1 MVRREPSRVR
11 GVLGERARDALFD
24 LAADAPRLV
33 AVDTASVRPNPAQP
47 RRQIDDGALAELAAS
62 VERHGLLQPI
72 VVKEEDGG
80 YVLVAGQRRLLAH
93 ERLGRERVAA
103 LIVAGEPDE
112 LALIE
117 NLQRQDLLPLDEA
130 EALAALKARH
140 GYSQDE
146 LARIM
151 AKAKSTISELLSLND
166 LPEAVK
172 AEVRTSE
179 LPVPKSVLVEVA
191 RLGDP
196 AEQQTVWRRVR
207 EGGGTVR
214 AVRAAKKVWTSEP
227 TGPVQ
232 TSEPAVLATG
242 RRLLD
247 QLDRFQS
254 DTVGEVRALPELLAV
269 LRDRIDSL
277 LGWPEEP
284 DGGR

>member
-1 MVRREPSRVR
+1 LARREPSRVR

-33 AVDTASVRPNPAQP
+33 EIDTEAVRPNPAQP
-47 RRQIDDGALAELAAS
+47 RRRVDEAGLAELAAS
-62 VERHGLLQPI
+62 IERHGLLQPI

-93 ERLGRERVAA
+93 RHLGRERVAA

-117 NLQRQDLLPLDEA
+117 NLQRQDLPPLDEA

-151 AKAKSTISELLSLND
+151 AKAKSTISELLSLVD
-166 LPEAVK
+166 LPEPVK

-179 LPVPKSVLVEVA
+179 PPVAKSVLVEVA
-191 RLGDP
+191 RAGDP
-196 AEQQTVWRRVR
+196 EAQRTLWERLR
-207 EGGGTVR
+207 GGGTVR
-214 AVRAAKKVWTSEP
+214 AARAAKQKIR
-227 TGPVQ
+227 

-247 QLDRFQS
+247 QLDRLERG
-254 DTVGEVRALPELLAV
+254 TVGETPALPELLAV

-277 LGWPEEP
+277 LG
-284 DGGR
+284 

>member
-1 MVRREPSRVR
+1 VR
-11 GVLGERARDALFD
+11 GILGERARDALFD

-33 AVDTASVRPNPAQP
+33 EVDTASVRPNPAQP
-47 RRQIDDGALAELAAS
+47 RRQVDEAGLAELAAS

-72 VVKEEDGG
+72 VVKEEGDG
-80 YVLVAGQRRLLAH
+80 YLLVAGQRRLLAH
-93 ERLGRERVAA
+93 QRLGRERIAA
-103 LIVAGEPDE
+103 LIVTGEPDE

-117 NLQRQDLLPLDEA
+117 NLQRQDLPPLDES

-196 AEQQTVWRRVR
+196 AEQQALWRRVR

-214 AVRAAKKVWTSEP
+214 AARAAKKVRTSEP
-227 TGPVQ
+227 TGAVR

-247 QLDRFQS
+247 QLDRFRA

-277 LGWPEEP
+277 LG
-284 DGGR
+284 

>member
-1 MVRREPSRVR
+1 LARREPSRVR

-24 LAADAPRLV
+24 LAADAQRLV
-33 AVDTASVRPNPAQP
+33 EVDTAAVRPNPAQP
-47 RRQIDDGALAELAAS
+47 RRQVDEAGLAELAAS
-62 VERHGLLQPI
+62 IERHGLLQPI
-72 VVKEEDGG
+72 VVKEEGDE

-93 ERLGRERVAA
+93 RSLGRERIPA
-103 LIVAGEPDE
+103 LIVTGEPDE

-117 NLQRQDLLPLDEA
+117 NLQRQDLSPLDEA

-166 LPEAVK
+166 LPEPVK

-196 AEQQTVWRRVR
+196 AEQQALWRRVR

-214 AVRAAKKVWTSEP
+214 AARAAKKVRTSEP
-227 TGPVQ
+227 EGAVR

-247 QLDRFQS
+247 QLDRFRS
-254 DTVGEVRALPELLAV
+254 GTVGEVRALPELLAV

-277 LGWPEEP
+277 LG
-284 DGGR
+284 

>member
-1 MVRREPSRVR
+1 MARREPSRVR

-24 LAADAPRLV
+24 LAAGAPRLV
-33 AVDTASVRPNPAQP
+33 EVDTASIRPNPAQP
-47 RRQIDDGALAELAAS
+47 RRRVDEGALAELAAS
-62 VERHGLLQPI
+62 IERHGLLQPI
-72 VVKEEDGG
+72 VVKEEGDG

-93 ERLGRERVAA
+93 ARLGRERIPA
-103 LIVAGEPDE
+103 LIVTGEPDE

-117 NLQRQDLLPLDEA
+117 NLQRQDLSPLDEA

-166 LPEAVK
+166 LPEPVK

-179 LPVPKSVLVEVA
+179 LPVAKSVLVEVA
-191 RLGDP
+191 RLGRPGGAAGPLAARARGRRHGAGGTGGQESSDVR
-196 AEQQTVWRRVR
+196 TDGRVR
-207 EGGGTVR
+207 
-214 AVRAAKKVWTSEP
+214 
-227 TGPVQ
+227 

-247 QLDRFQS
+247 QLDRFRT
-254 DTVGEVRALPELLAV
+254 DTVGDVRALPELLAV
-269 LRDRIDSL
+269 LRDRINSL
-277 LGWPEEP
+277 LG
-284 DGGR
+284 

>member
-1 MVRREPSRVR
+1 LARREPSRVR

-24 LAADAPRLV
+24 LAAGAPRLV
-33 AVDTASVRPNPAQP
+33 EVDTASIRPNPAQP
-47 RRQIDDGALAELAAS
+47 RRRVDEGALAELAAS
-62 VERHGLLQPI
+62 IERHGLLQPI
-72 VVKEEDGG
+72 VVKEEGDG
-80 YVLVAGQRRLLAH
+80 YLLVAGQRRLLAH
-93 ERLGRERVAA
+93 ARLGRERIPA
-103 LIVAGEPDE
+103 LIVTGEPDE

-117 NLQRQDLLPLDEA
+117 NLQRQDLSPLDEA

-166 LPEAVK
+166 LPEPVK
-172 AEVRTSE
+172 ADVRTSE
-179 LPVPKSVLVEVA
+179 LPVAKSVLVEVA

-196 AEQQTVWRRVR
+196 AAQQALWRRVR

-214 AVRAAKKVWTSEP
+214 AARAAKKVRTSEP
-227 TGPVQ
+227 TDAVR

-247 QLDRFQS
+247 QLDRFRT
-254 DTVGEVRALPELLAV
+254 DTVGDVRALPELLAV
-269 LRDRIDSL
+269 LRDRIDLL
-277 LGWPEEP
+277 LG
-284 DGGR
+284 